1 MCIRDSAKQVLPQL
15 IELGIRYM
23 AFDAFLAK
31 DKYVNGLVELGLHG
45 ISKLRM
51 DARLKRL
58 YTGPQKA
65 RGRKRL
71 FDNGSIGFN
80 DFKDADVVKV
90 NDEDEGVIELRQQKL
105 YSVSLKRIINV
116 VSIRKYKA
124 SNEYGEIFLFS
135 TDLELSCLLY
145 TSRCV

>member
-1 MCIRDSAKQVLPQL
+1 
-15 IELGIRYM
+15 M

-80 DFKDADVVKV
+80 DFKDADVV
-90 NDEDEGVIELRQQKL
+90 
-105 YSVSLKRIINV
+105 
-116 VSIRKYKA
+116 
-124 SNEYGEIFLFS
+124 
-135 TDLELSCLLY
+135 
-145 TSRCV
+145 